1 MPTPPSL
8 KARALQ
14 WLAQREH
21 SRGELR
27 RKLIAYASAPSRSG
41 AGGRQ
46 VEQDRGAAHDGS
58 AKTEPAADVE
68 QAVEAMLDWLEARG
82 DLSEAR
88 FVESRLHVRAP
99 RFGHRRIAAEL
110 ERHGVEIDADRAAA
124 LRSSEFE
131 RALAVWQRKFG
142 QAATDVA
149 GRMRQMRF
157 LGGRGFD
164 ADVIRRVVPPASRAP
179 EDDADTPSGD

>member
-21 SRGELR
+21 SRSELQ
-27 RKLIAYASAPSRSG
+27 RKLITHASASSRAS
-41 AGGRQ
+41 AGGRP
-46 VEQDRGAAHDGS
+46 VREDRDAAHDVGEVPES
-58 AKTEPAADVE
+58 AADVE
-68 QAVEAMLDWLEARG
+68 RAVEAVLDWLEAHG
-82 DLSEAR
+82 HLSEAR

-110 ERHGVEIDADRAAA
+110 ARHGVEIDADRAAA
-124 LRSSEFE
+124 LRTSEFE
-131 RALAVWQRKFG
+131 RARAVWQRKFG
-142 QAATDVA
+142 QAAADVA

-179 EDDADTPSGD
+179 EDEADTPSGD